1 MSTSQEKRKRRHK
14 RVRARVK
21 GTSERPR
28 LSVFRSNRHIFVQLI
43 DDESGKTIAASSDI
57 QLKKSKKKKVI
68 PKERASAVGEL
79 IAKIAKE
86 KKITR
91 VVFDRGG
98 YTYHGL
104 VKEVADGARRGGLTF

>member
-1 MSTSQEKRKRRHK
+1 MNYRREKRIRRHK
-14 RVRARVK
+14 RVRSKVK
-21 GTSERPR
+21 GTAELPR

-43 DDESGKTIAASSDI
+43 DDESGKTIAAASDV
-57 QLKKSKKKKVI
+57 QSKKSKKKKVT

-104 VKEVADGARRGGLTF
+104 VKEVADGARRGGLAF